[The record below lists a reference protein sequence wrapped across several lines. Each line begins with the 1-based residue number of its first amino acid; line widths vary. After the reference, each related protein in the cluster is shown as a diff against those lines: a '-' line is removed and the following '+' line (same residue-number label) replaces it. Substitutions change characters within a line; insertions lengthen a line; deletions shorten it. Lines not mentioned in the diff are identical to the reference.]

1 MIDLLST
8 RKKSE
13 TLKMLKALLSFA
25 LAQQTACFMAPSLR
39 VPRSVP
45 SPWITPRTPQ
55 APQLTGVVLHARR
68 DKGSLAPPAK
78 RENTM
83 VMNEQ
88 IKADPVRVVQA
99 ASSPG
104 EADVALGIMSLA
116 EVRVLR
122 AVHTSLLV
130 LFLAD
135 LYQPTSTF

>member
-1 MIDLLST
+1 
-8 RKKSE
+8 
-13 TLKMLKALLSFA
+13 MLQALLSFA
-25 LAQQTACFMAPSLR
+25 LVQQTACFVAPSLR
-39 VPRSVP
+39 VPRSVA
-45 SPWITPRTPQ
+45 SPWSSPRTLQ
-55 APQLTGVVLHARR
+55 APPPTGVALHARR

-116 EVRVLR
+116 EVCVLVYR
-122 AVHTSLLV
+122 EDARSCSL
-130 LFLAD
+130 
-135 LYQPTSTF
+135 PP